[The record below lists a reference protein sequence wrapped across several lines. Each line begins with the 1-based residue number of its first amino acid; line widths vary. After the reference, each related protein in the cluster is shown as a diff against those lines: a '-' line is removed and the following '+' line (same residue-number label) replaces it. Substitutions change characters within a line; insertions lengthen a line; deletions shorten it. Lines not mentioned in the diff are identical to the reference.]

1 MGMFAKKI
9 ELNILKIDQATAILS
24 SKKVFQKNLNFR
36 KKFHLA
42 RKNCYNLANFKDNP
56 ETFFWMITDGSLQQ
70 FIGQQWLHMS

>member
-1 MGMFAKKI
+1 MFAKKI

-56 ETFFWMITDGSLQQ
+56 ETLFLDD
-70 FIGQQWLHMS
+70 H